1 MSQPHKTADLARRD
15 LLRLGLAGASM
26 FVLGSVYSGYAGEM
40 SMPGVE
46 RKVLKEVD
54 SNIPGYAKIR
64 VRDVIFQPGSSTP
77 TMTMD
82 NDMVCETTE
91 GTLEVTKDGQVF
103 PAPKGTLWTCRKG
116 GTELTANKGQAVA
129 IMHVIDLLPT

>member
-46 RKVLKEVD
+46 RKVL
-54 SNIPGYAKIR
+54 G
-64 VRDVIFQPGSSTP
+64 
-77 TMTMD
+77 
-82 NDMVCETTE
+82 
-91 GTLEVTKDGQVF
+91 LF
-103 PAPKGTLWTCRKG
+103 P
-116 GTELTANKGQAVA
+116 NKG
-129 IMHVIDLLPT
+129 